1 MSFKL
6 VGEVVIDARKGTT
19 ALKSIQGEATRTSK
33 SFDNAGRSTKNL
45 AKSLLQL
52 GSAGGNASRSFMQL
66 ARLGTAG
73 IIGAG
78 AVGAINKFGE
88 AVKQAAIDYYE
99 TQKSLAG
106 AFEQSFKSKSVDEA
120 RAGLEATEDIVEK
133 LRDKLTKLGSL
144 GKILGGLERL
154 TGISL
159 GVSDTQKE
167 LADTEAL
174 LEAQKQLVATRQEEA
189 KIIKAG
195 AEESSNVERTVK
207 LNKIL
212 RQLDNARYGT
222 QVDSNIELKA
232 ELELSKKQLSLI
244 NQQLEQLYKLK
255 DVGVNI
261 KLIDELTRKGRE
273 KDLEIAQKR
282 LNLEQSAKKIRE
294 DETKKAQALSGG
306 LLGASTGGRQ
316 ALDSARKTR
325 ERENK
330 QGNFKTQEAVFGKM
344 TQEENARR
352 AARGES
358 PITMQAMKKRVATEQ
373 AAREAPSLANQI
385 EGAMTGVD
393 PSQIA
398 SGLAQSKFQKQSTG
412 MASSLAPATGK
423 LGEETKSQTPEL
435 LTAIQ
440 SLVDLMKSGTLVK

>member
-1 MSFKL
+1 MGFK
-6 VGEVVIDARKGTT
+6 
-19 ALKSIQGEATRTSK
+19 IQGEVLIDDKKGVSTLKNLQRESTRTSK

-52 GSAGGNASRSFMQL
+52 GNAGGDASRSFMQL

-106 AFEQSFKSKSVDEA
+106 AFEQSFKSKTVDEA
-120 RAGLEATEDIVEK
+120 RAGLEATEDVVEK

-154 TGISL
+154 TGINL
-159 GVSDTQKE
+159 GVADTQKE

-174 LEAQKQLVATRQEEA
+174 LETQKQLVATRQEEV
-189 KIIKAG
+189 KIIKSG
-195 AEESSNVERTVK
+195 QEQSSALERTVK

-212 RQLDNARYGT
+212 EQLDNVRNGT
-222 QVDSNIELKA
+222 KEDSYNNLRA
-232 ELELSKKQLSLI
+232 ELELSKSELLI
-244 NQQLEQLYKLK
+244 INKQLEQLYELK
-255 DVGVNI
+255 SVGVNI

-282 LNLEQSAKKIRE
+282 LTLEQSVKKTRE
-294 DETKKAQALSGG
+294 DETKKAQGLSGG
-306 LLGASTGGRQ
+306 LLGASRGGQQ
-316 ALDSARKTR
+316 ALGSARKRT

-330 QGNFKTQEAVFGKM
+330 QANFKTQEAVFGRM
-344 TQEENARR
+344 QEEENKAR
-352 AARGES
+352 AARGQG
-358 PITMQAMKKRVATEQ
+358 PITMQAIKEREAAKQ
-373 AAREAPSLANQI
+373 SAREAPSLANQI
-385 EGAMTGVD
+385 QGQATGVD
-393 PSQIA
+393 ASQIA
-398 SGLAQSKFQKQSTG
+398 SQQAQSRFEKQSMG
-412 MASSLAPATGK
+412 MTSD
-423 LGEETKSQTPEL
+423 LGPRTKVGVEAQSQTGDVMK
-435 LTAIQ
+435 AIT
-440 SLVDLMKSGTLVK
+440 SLVDLMKSATLVN

>member
-1 MSFKL
+1 MAFKIQ
-6 VGEVVIDARKGTT
+6 GEVLIDDKRGTPV
-19 ALKSIQGEATRTSK
+19 LKNLQREATRTSR

-52 GSAGGNASRSFMQL
+52 GNAGGDASRSFMQL
-66 ARLGTAG
+66 ARLGAGG
-73 IIGAG
+73 IIGAA

-106 AFEQSFKSKSVDEA
+106 AFEQSFKSKTVDEA
-120 RAGLEATEDIVEK
+120 QAGLQATEDIVEK

-144 GKILGGLERL
+144 GKILGGLEKL
-154 TGISL
+154 TGINL
-159 GVSDTQKE
+159 GVADTQKE

-195 AEESSNVERTVK
+195 AEESNDVERTVK
-207 LNKIL
+207 LNRIR

-232 ELELSKKQLSLI
+232 ELELSKYQLALI
-244 NQQLEQLYKLK
+244 NQQIEQLYKLK

-261 KLIDELTRKGRE
+261 KLIDDLTRKGKE
-273 KDLEIAQKR
+273 KDLEVAQKR
-282 LNLEQSAKKIRE
+282 LTLEQSLKKTKEE
-294 DETKKAQALSGG
+294 DVKKAQGLSGG
-306 LLGASTGGRQ
+306 LLGASRGGQQ
-316 ALDSARKTR
+316 ALGSARKRT

-330 QGNFKTQEAVFGKM
+330 QANFKTQEAVFGKM
-344 TQEENARR
+344 QSDENKIR
-352 AARGES
+352 AARGQG
-358 PITMQAMKKRVATEQ
+358 PITMQAIKEREAAKQ
-373 AAREAPSLANQI
+373 SAREAPSLANQI
-385 EGAMTGVD
+385 QGQATGID

-398 SGLAQSKFQKQSTG
+398 SQQAQSRFEKQSMG
-412 MASSLAPATGK
+412 MTSDLGPRAK
-423 LGEETKSQTPEL
+423 LGVEAQSQTGDVMK
-435 LTAIQ
+435 AIT
-440 SLVDLMKSGTLVK
+440 SLVDLMKSATLVN